1 MRTEPPPT
9 AATGPKRPRS
19 RSQQPH
25 RAHTKTGG
33 CLPPRERRASRQ
45 RRTGRRLPLRERSPA
60 PSQIRCRW
68 GRGPLVSTGVS
79 LTAALP
85 GGS

>member
-33 CLPPRERRASRQ
+33 CCPHASDALLANAGQGAGFPCASGRQHRRRSAVARDAVRSSPPA
-45 RRTGRRLPLRERSPA
+45 
-60 PSQIRCRW
+60 CRW
-68 GRGPLVSTGVS
+68 RLLCRAG
-79 LTAALP
+79 A
-85 GGS
+85 